1 MSTVSRS
8 MTTPVPSNSTPL
20 PPAMLDAVAARAAAA
35 GVFGSVRVE
44 GGAVRC
50 DALAS
55 AEPAE
60 FRLFADG
67 GKVWVALLTAD
78 RWLSQSIEAD
88 LVHTGD
94 KIDELIEEELVD
106 LEWKKEWG
114 PARFAYEHFRDDR
127 KMYIFRSPVPLG
139 TGADAAERAAIA
151 LLAYERAF
159 RPLGD
164 MEADEDE

>member
-8 MTTPVPSNSTPL
+8 VTTPAPDTSALLTPAL
-20 PPAMLDAVAARAAAA
+20 LEAVAARARASGA
-35 GVFGSVRVE
+35 FGSVRVE
-44 GGAVRC
+44 GAAVRC
-50 DALAS
+50 NALAS

-60 FRLFADG
+60 FRLFTDG

-78 RWLSQSIEAD
+78 RWLSQSIEQD

-106 LEWKKEWG
+106 LGWKKEWG
-114 PARFAYEHFRDDR
+114 GTRFAYEHFRDDR
-127 KMYIFRSPVPLG
+127 KMYIFRSPVPVG
-139 TGADAAERAAIA
+139 SGADAAERAAIA
-151 LLAYERAF
+151 LLAYEQAF